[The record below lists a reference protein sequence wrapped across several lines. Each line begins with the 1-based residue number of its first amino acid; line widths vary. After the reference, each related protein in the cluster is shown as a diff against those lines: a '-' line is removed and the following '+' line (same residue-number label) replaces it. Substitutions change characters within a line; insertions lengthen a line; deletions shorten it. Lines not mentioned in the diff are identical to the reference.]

1 MDFWTR
7 FEPIARMHD
16 VLSHPFYQRW
26 SAGELTSSEL
36 AGYAGQYRHA
46 VVALAEAS
54 AAAAAQADSAVLRRQ
69 LSAHAAEEASHVAL
83 WDDFTV
89 AVGGD
94 SAAPATPETA
104 RCAATWAGER
114 DRGLLPTLV
123 ALYAIESAQPAISQT
138 KRAGLAEHY
147 GIEGRGAAYFELH
160 EELDRAHAAAARELI
175 EARLPGA
182 DLEPL
187 LSEAERVLAANWK
200 LLDGVELLAA

>member
-1 MDFWTR
+1 
-7 FEPIARMHD
+7 
-16 VLSHPFYQRW
+16 
-26 SAGELTSSEL
+26 
-36 AGYAGQYRHA
+36 
-46 VVALAEAS
+46 
-54 AAAAAQADSAVLRRQ
+54 VLRRQ